1 MAEEKP
7 SKFVMYNKL
16 IFIIIII
23 NFFII
28 IIIHPLHFLHFY
40 VIFKNEHTNNIV

>member
-16 IFIIIII
+16 IFIINII